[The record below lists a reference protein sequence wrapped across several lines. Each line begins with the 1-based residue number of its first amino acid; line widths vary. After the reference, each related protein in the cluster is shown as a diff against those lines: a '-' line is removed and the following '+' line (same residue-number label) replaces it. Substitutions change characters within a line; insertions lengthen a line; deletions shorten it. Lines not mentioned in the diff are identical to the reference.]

1 MRESEEF
8 LTSMGAQRRWTDWE
22 IKSLRQM
29 TRIISNLLMRGHS
42 GNHWYF
48 LIRALRE
55 IRGSSSFPYYLL
67 VKNF

>member
-1 MRESEEF
+1 MEELNHTYPF
-8 LTSMGAQRRWTDWE
+8 P
-22 IKSLRQM
+22 QM
-29 TRIISNLLMRGHS
+29 TRIISNLLMRGRS
-42 GNHWYF
+42 GNHSYF